1 VHGEPDPIPTR
12 RRMFILPE
20 ALQYDIEDLERLFF
34 HPPQSGDLLT
44 DDGEADEM
52 TFEERAEQLYSILD
66 HEVEDLE
73 DLREHIADANNGIHR
88 SILIFGH
95 IHDNIL
101 SRTQE

>member
-1 VHGEPDPIPTR
+1 
-12 RRMFILPE
+12 MFILPE

-34 HPPQSGDLLT
+34 HQPQSGDLLT

-73 DLREHIADANNGIHR
+73 DLREHIADANDGIHR

-95 IHDNIL
+95 IRDNIL

>member
-20 ALQYDIEDLERLFF
+20 ALQYDIEDLEHLFF

-52 TFEERAEQLYSILD
+52 MFEERAEQLYSILD
-66 HEVEDLE
+66 LE
-73 DLREHIADANNGIHR
+73 DLREHIADANDGIHR

-95 IHDNIL
+95 IHNNIL
-101 SRTQE
+101 SQTQE